1 MPPIW
6 RLEQAVLQV
15 GAVYA
20 GPAYA
25 VTDWTVPVT
34 ERHHG
39 EREVAYVGDG
49 AEPESSDS
57 LRTFGAVVQALRE
70 HAGLSR
76 EEFGE
81 RVRFS
86 KHTVASVELGRRM
99 PDESFV
105 EAAEQALGNTGALRR
120 AAGHVARQPGL
131 AAWFRRWARMEA
143 SAITLYT
150 YECRLLPGLLQTE
163 AYART
168 LFTQQLPPLDDEQ
181 IEAQWLARADRQRL
195 LRGRPNTAFSFILEE
210 GVFLRRTGGAEV
222 ARELIDHVLRL
233 AELRNVEIQVMPTVR
248 ESHAGLD
255 GPVQLMESPENKWFA
270 YCEGQRG
277 GLLVSDPKE
286 VSILQQRYARMR
298 SQALTL
304 EDSRSLLQRM
314 RGDL

>member
-1 MPPIW
+1 M
-6 RLEQAVLQV
+6 
-15 GAVYA
+15 
-20 GPAYA
+20 
-25 VTDWTVPVT
+25 
-34 ERHHG
+34 
-39 EREVAYVGDG
+39 AYVGDG

-105 EAAEQALGNTGALRR
+105 EAAEEALGNTGALRR

-143 SAITLYT
+143 AAITLYT

-181 IEAQWLARADRQRL
+181 IEAQWVARADRQRL
-195 LRGRPNTAFSFILEE
+195 LRERPNTAFSFILEE
-210 GVFLRRTGGAEV
+210 GVFLRRTGGTEV
-222 ARELIDHVLRL
+222 TRELIDHVLRL
-233 AELRNVEIQVMPTVR
+233 AELRNVEIQVMPQVQET
-248 ESHAGLD
+248 HAGLD
-255 GPVQLMESPENKWFA
+255 GPMRLLETSENRWFA
-270 YCEGQRG
+270 YCEGQESG
-277 GLLVSDPKE
+277 QLISDSKVVSM
-286 VSILQQRYARMR
+286 LQMRYARMR
-298 SQALTL
+298 SQAHTIRDSVGLL
-304 EDSRSLLQRM
+304 ERM